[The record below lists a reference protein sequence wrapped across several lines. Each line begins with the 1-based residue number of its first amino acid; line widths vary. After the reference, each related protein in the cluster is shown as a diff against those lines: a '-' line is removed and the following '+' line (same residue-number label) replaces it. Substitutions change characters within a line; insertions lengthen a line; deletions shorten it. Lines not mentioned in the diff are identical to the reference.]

1 MLHFTHEERLTIIE
15 RSLAAAESG
24 NDEES
29 QRIIQ
34 QLPLAPHIA
43 KAAKDVMGVE
53 YLLNSGFDLSRAEA
67 EYGKNWLNQ

>member
-1 MLHFTHEERLTIIE
+1 MLHLTHEERLTIIE
-15 RSLAAAESG
+15 SSLAAAEAG